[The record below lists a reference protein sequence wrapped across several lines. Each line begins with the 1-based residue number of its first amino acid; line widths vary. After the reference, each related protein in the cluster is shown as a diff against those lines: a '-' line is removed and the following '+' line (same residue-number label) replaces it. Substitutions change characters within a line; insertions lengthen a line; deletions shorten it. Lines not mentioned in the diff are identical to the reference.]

1 MNEIVKFIILLI
13 VGLIGLGAFM
23 LLIEWGTE
31 KQEQYECQKWQTEAK
46 EYADKGYFLA
56 DWQKAQCQHYGIEIN
71 AN

>member
-31 KQEQYECQKWQTEAK
+31 KQEQYECQKWQTEAGK
-46 EYADKGYFLA
+46 YADKGWFAA
-56 DWQKAQCQHYGIEIN
+56 DWQYKQCSRWGLNLPER
-71 AN
+71 